1 VKSLGDWLSAL
12 RTRSR
17 RLDRRRSERLFAAH
31 RDPRREVYVVTR
43 DGVQPLPHPRFRGDA
58 PFNWGA
64 RDAGAAELASALLRA
79 TRRRPIPDAIVFELA
94 ANVVADLPRDGFV
107 ISTDEIRRWLGARER
122 VSPSEHSA
130 TSARR
135 QAWTAAQCWLLP
147 FGWTVGRVAD
157 SSRDTAVEARER
169 RAGGR

>member
-1 VKSLGDWLSAL
+1 VTSLGDWLSAL
-12 RTRSR
+12 RTRRR

-107 ISTDEIRRWLGARER
+107 ISTDEIRRWLGARARFAQRALRDER
-122 VSPSEHSA
+122 PASGVDRSAVLA
-130 TSARR
+130 TS
-135 QAWTAAQCWLLP
+135 
-147 FGWTVGRVAD
+147 VGVDPRT
-157 SSRDTAVEARER
+157 R
-169 RAGGR
+169 G